1 MRVWKW
7 LADESAD
14 RSKVWSLERKDKVSI
29 LLYEMVDKV
38 KDPSNNAVWKAESYN
53 WYTEVID
60 VVKSA
65 TLLRVCFTMIGLTL
79 LTF

>member
-1 MRVWKW
+1 VRVWKW

-65 TLLRVCFTMIGLTL
+65 TSLTVGFTMIGLTL

>member
-1 MRVWKW
+1 
-7 LADESAD
+7 
-14 RSKVWSLERKDKVSI
+14 
-29 LLYEMVDKV
+29 MVDKV

-65 TLLRVCFTMIGLTL
+65 TSLTVGFTMIGLTL

>member
-65 TLLRVCFTMIGLTL
+65 TSLTVGFTMIGLTL